1 MTVAWRLASVAAL
14 FAAEGGPR
22 VDLGGADGGKKAGGY
37 ADEES
42 EEGDGG
48 VGVGVGGGDAPDLGG
63 DKTR

>member
-22 VDLGGADGGKKAGGY
+22 VDLGGAEGGEQAGSGT
-37 ADEES
+37 DEES

-48 VGVGVGGGDAPDLGG
+48 VGRGIGGGDAPDFCR
-63 DKTR
+63 D